1 LSASYRS
8 SIATS
13 KPAANSARL
22 IRPNFSHT
30 TIGFLVDPAY
40 PTAEPQLQD
49 MQEAVR
55 AGGLQPL

>member
-1 LSASYRS
+1 
-8 SIATS
+8 
-13 KPAANSARL
+13 
-22 IRPNFSHT
+22 
-30 TIGFLVDPAY
+30 VDPAY